1 MSLPEPGS
9 WLASNSSLTSSF
21 YLSVQ
26 WRGGGLPYIG
36 PMSAAPATRTERPR
50 LLIVGGGYVG
60 LYTTMR
66 LLKKLRA
73 DEAVVTV
80 VDPRSYMTYQPF
92 LPEAAAGAVSPRH
105 LVVPLRRVLQG
116 AEIITA
122 KVTEISHERKQ
133 ATVQPLEGDAYTLE
147 YDQLVMAVGSVS
159 RTLPIPGLA
168 DWATGFKTVEEAIQL
183 RNRVLECLDI
193 AESTHSPDIR
203 ERNLNFVVVGG
214 GFAGVEALAELED
227 MARYTTRY
235 YPTIDADDVTFHLVE
250 AAGAILPE
258 VGPEMGVWTL
268 EQLRGRGIDVKLD
281 TRLES
286 CVDGHV
292 VLSDGT
298 TFDAETVVWTAGV
311 TASPVLGNTDLPL
324 NERGRLLADANLRV
338 VGTAD
343 AWGAGDGAAVPDLTT
358 DDQRECAPNAQHAVR
373 QSKVLANN
381 IVASL
386 RGLPEHE
393 YKHKYVGSVAGLG
406 LYKGVAN
413 VYGIKLKGVP
423 AWFMHRTYHMSRV
436 PTLNRKMRVIADWTL
451 ALFFKREIVSLWSM
465 HEPFNEF
472 QAAAAPPKRK
482 APPSSA

>member
-1 MSLPEPGS
+1 
-9 WLASNSSLTSSF
+9 
-21 YLSVQ
+21 
-26 WRGGGLPYIG
+26 
-36 PMSAAPATRTERPR
+36 MSAAPATRTDRPR
-50 LLIVGGGYVG
+50 IMIVGGGYVG
-60 LYTTMR
+60 LYTGMR
-66 LLKKLRA
+66 LLKKLRR

-105 LVVPLRRVLQG
+105 LVVPLRRVLRG

-122 KVTEISHERKQ
+122 RVTEVSHADKRI
-133 ATVQPLEGDAYTLE
+133 TVQPLEGDAYTLE
-147 YDQLVMAVGSVS
+147 YDHVVMAVGSVS

-168 DWATGFKTVEEAIQL
+168 EWATGFKNVEEAIQL

-193 AESTHSPDIR
+193 AESTHSPEIR

-235 YPTIDADDVTFHLVE
+235 YPSIDADDVKFHLVE
-250 AAGAILPE
+250 AAGVILPE

-268 EQLRGRGIDVKLD
+268 EQLRGRGIDVKLE

-286 CVDGHV
+286 CVDGHI

-311 TASPVLGNTDLPL
+311 KASPVLANTDLPL
-324 NERGRLLADANLRV
+324 TERGRLVADATLRV
-338 VGTAD
+338 VGTTD
-343 AWGAGDGAAVPDLTT
+343 AWGAGDGTAVPDLTT
-358 DDQRECAPNAQHAVR
+358 DDLRECAPNAQHAVR
-373 QSKVLANN
+373 QSKVLADNV
-381 IVASL
+381 VATL
-386 RGLPEHE
+386 RGSSLQE

-423 AWFMHRTYHMSRV
+423 AWFMHRTYHVSRV
-436 PTLNRKMRVIADWTL
+436 PTWNRKIRVIVDWTM
-451 ALFFKREIVSLWSM
+451 ALFFKREIISLWSM

-472 QAAAAPPKRK
+472 QAAAAPPAKRK
-482 APPSSA
+482 APPAAT